1 MATFNLVFPSEDQG
15 RVCVFYLTFALL
27 TSMLEADKY
36 LLFELLFSII
46 FIVGKIFLTVVIPCY
61 DEMANLQKGV
71 LDKVEHFLDKK
82 KFSYE
87 VIISDDGSTD
97 GSIEFVEA
105 FTKEN
110 PHFKILKNSHLGKAG
125 AVTSGVLKALGEY
138 ILFTDMDQA
147 TPIEEV
153 DKLLPHFKEALPDG
167 RQGFDVVIGS
177 RNSTRKGA
185 PWTRKLMSKGAVLLR
200 KILVGLP
207 EIADTQCGFKM
218 FKNEAA
224 KKLFE
229 RLKMIHMGFQ
239 DISGSNV
246 TAGFDIELL
255 YLAQKMNYRIKEV
268 PVHWLYVETRRVSPL
283 KDSINGVMDL
293 LRIKLNDMIGKYTVV

>member
-1 MATFNLVFPSEDQG
+1 
-15 RVCVFYLTFALL
+15 
-27 TSMLEADKY
+27 MLEADKY

-46 FIVGKIFLTVVIPCY
+46 FTVSKVFLSVVIPCY

-97 GSIEFVEA
+97 GSVEFVEA

-110 PHFKILKNSHLGKAG
+110 PHFRLLKNSHLGKAG
-125 AVTSGVLKALGEY
+125 AVTSGVLAASGEY
-138 ILFTDMDQA
+138 VLFTDMDQA

-153 DKLLPHFKEALPDG
+153 DKILPYVKDG
-167 RQGFDVVIGS
+167 YDVVIGS

-218 FKNEAA
+218 FTHTAA

-293 LRIKLNDMIGKYTVV
+293 LRIKLNDMIGKYNREFLT